1 MPRARRTRR
10 APRTTYT
17 RRRRVAR
24 KRTYAKRK
32 RVYRQQL
39 KVQKNRFPGFAEVFY
54 TKLTYFENNYKLALG
69 NLDKL
74 NRYAFRLNSPYDPV
88 MATFNKSANYFD
100 DYMAHYKYCRV
111 MGAKITVKF
120 SNDVTNN
127 RQMQMCLIP
136 NAYNTP
142 YTDMDEIATQIR
154 KRMSTFSNGVALPRV
169 VKMYLPIHTIFGIS
183 KQQYT
188 SQLPGPD
195 YDVQNLG
202 IGGYSD
208 VAKSAQ
214 VDLWYAKVD
223 ENGSFP
229 TQVIATVK
237 INFYCK
243 FYVRI
248 PSKPLGGDIGDEEL
262 DIGEVH
268 QPGSGIMS
276 LGDIQGPD
284 LNTFPVNP

>member
-10 APRTTYT
+10 APRRTYV
-17 RRRRVAR
+17 RRRKVAR
-24 KRTYAKRK
+24 KRTYSKRK

-39 KVQKNRFPGFAEVFY
+39 KVQKNRFPGFAEVLY
-54 TKLTYFENNYKLALG
+54 TKLTYYENNYKLALG
-69 NLDKL
+69 TLDKV
-74 NRYAFRLNSPYDPV
+74 NRYSFRLNSPYDPV
-88 MATFNKSANYFD
+88 MASYNKSANYFD
-100 DYMAHYKYCRV
+100 DFMTHYKYCRV
-111 MGAKITVKF
+111 MGAKISVKF
-120 SNDVTNN
+120 SNDVTNT

-136 NAYNTP
+136 NAYNTS
-142 YTDMDEIATQIR
+142 YGDMDEIATQIR
-154 KRMSTFSNGVALPRV
+154 KRLSTFSNGVALPRT

-202 IGGYSD
+202 PGGYSD
-208 VAKSAQ
+208 VAKAAQ

-223 ENGSFP
+223 ENGQFA

-248 PSKPLGGDIGDEEL
+248 PSKPLGGDIGDQEL
-262 DIGEVH
+262 DPDEVF

-276 LGDIQGPD
+276 LNDIQGPD
-284 LNTFPVNP
+284 TNPFPVNP